1 MAQQPNP
8 RRSTFNARQ
17 TTAAANADSGVRPV
31 SDQGF
36 NLRVSVPYMFTD
48 SPVGTGKRVG
58 RMVAQGRPVGTPPGR
73 FTAWWGRPPG
83 TASHFQSWPFERV
96 GGIWKKQKMR

>member
-58 RMVAQGRPVGTPPGR
+58 RMVARGRPCGHPPRAFYGMVGAPAGHGVT
-73 FTAWWGRPPG
+73 FSILAL
-83 TASHFQSWPFERV
+83 
-96 GGIWKKQKMR
+96 